1 MTKIAR
7 LLGLVF
13 VNENPEAVLI
23 RNSDCSHWSGL
34 KLNLLRGP
42 KLLNCTL

>member
-13 VNENPEAVLI
+13 ANENPEAVLI
-23 RNSDCSHWSGL
+23 HNSDCSHWSGL
-34 KLNLLRGP
+34 NLNFMD
-42 KLLNCTL
+42 